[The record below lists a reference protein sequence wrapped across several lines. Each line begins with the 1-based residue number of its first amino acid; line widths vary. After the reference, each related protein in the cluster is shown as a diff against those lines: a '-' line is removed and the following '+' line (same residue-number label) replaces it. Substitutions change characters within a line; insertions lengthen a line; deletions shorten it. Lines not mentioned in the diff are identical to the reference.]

1 MDHYEK
7 ALALLLEA
15 VKKNTGAATNGTSQN
30 NIPVGVSNRHIHL
43 SQRDLDALFGSG
55 YELTKIKDLSQPGQF
70 ACKETLTLVGPKGA
84 IEKVRIL
91 GPLRKE
97 TQVEILLGDSF
108 KLGVKGV
115 IKMSGELLGTPGAT
129 LVGPAGSVQLTQ
141 GVIVAQ
147 RHIHMSLADAER
159 FGVHDGDIVRLQVS
173 GTRGG
178 IYDNVAIRA
187 NNSSALDCHLDM
199 EEANAMQINDKTTVQ
214 IVK

>member
-15 VKKNTGAATNGTSQN
+15 VKKNTGAATNSTSQN
-30 NIPVGVSNRHIHL
+30 NIPIGVSNRHIHL
-43 SQRDLDALFGSG
+43 SQCDLEALFGPG

-115 IKMSGELLGTPGAT
+115 IKMSGDLLGT
-129 LVGPAGSVQLTQ
+129 
-141 GVIVAQ
+141 
-147 RHIHMSLADAER
+147 
-159 FGVHDGDIVRLQVS
+159 
-173 GTRGG
+173 
-178 IYDNVAIRA
+178 
-187 NNSSALDCHLDM
+187 
-199 EEANAMQINDKTTVQ
+199 
-214 IVK
+214 